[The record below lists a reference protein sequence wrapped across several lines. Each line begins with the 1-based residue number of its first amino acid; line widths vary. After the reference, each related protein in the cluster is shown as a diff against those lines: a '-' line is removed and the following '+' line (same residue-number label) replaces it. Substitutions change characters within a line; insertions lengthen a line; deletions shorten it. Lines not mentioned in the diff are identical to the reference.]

1 MNITQRSF
9 QTPIFKNFFK
19 RQCSEIPKST
29 PRFNKEKPKPDLRIF
44 GALGA
49 LIITIVAVKLAGS
62 GNSQPPQKMLK
73 DTPKK

>member
-44 GALGA
+44 GVLGA
-49 LIITIVAVKLAGS
+49 LVLTIVAVKLAGS
-62 GNSQPPQKMLK
+62 GNAQPPQKML
-73 DTPKK
+73 DQIKK